1 MKRWCVQLRQMLLLP
16 LPALL
21 LVFAGLAEAAAQP
34 SPADFDMFKSRIT
47 DAVHALGNHPRLKSL
62 SPMRRQQL
70 AEFVSGN
77 MLFVLLHELA
87 HATISEL
94 ELPVLGKEEDAAD
107 SFASLTLINIKSQF
121 SERVLAEA
129 AKGWFMADR
138 RDAKEGEMELY
149 YDEHGLN
156 QQRAYQIVCFMVGS
170 DEDKFKNLAAETKL
184 PEERQDTCA
193 GDYSNAAYSWAVM
206 LKPHRRTPD
215 QPKAQIDVVYGAAQ
229 GRLEIAAQV
238 ARSVQLL
245 EVVAAGAAEELAWPA
260 PFALEMQTCDFP
272 NARWDLSTHKLTLC
286 YELVAEFEDL
296 YRDYGDVRADGST
309 VAYSAKRK
317 STSLPAA
324 FKASQTPRKRK

>member
-1 MKRWCVQLRQMLLLP
+1 MKSWRFCCSRMLLLP
-16 LPALL
+16 SIFLVLATEPLFPQAAPSGSTGFKAKVDAAALAL
-21 LVFAGLAEAAAQP
+21 AGNAQFKGLAAANRQ
-34 SPADFDMFKSRIT
+34 
-47 DAVHALGNHPRLKSL
+47 ALV
-62 SPMRRQQL
+62 
-70 AEFVSGN
+70 EFVVGN
-77 MLFVLLHELA
+77 VMFTLLHELA
-87 HATISEL
+87 HGAIHEMS
-94 ELPVLGKEEDAAD
+94 LPVLGKEEDAAD
-107 SFASLTLINIKSQF
+107 SFAATRLIRVGSEF
-121 SERVLAEA
+121 SEQVVAEA
-129 AKGWFMADR
+129 AKGWFLADR
-138 RDAKEGEMELY
+138 RDQKAGEKVAY

-170 DEDKFKNLAAETKL
+170 DEDKFKDLAAETKL